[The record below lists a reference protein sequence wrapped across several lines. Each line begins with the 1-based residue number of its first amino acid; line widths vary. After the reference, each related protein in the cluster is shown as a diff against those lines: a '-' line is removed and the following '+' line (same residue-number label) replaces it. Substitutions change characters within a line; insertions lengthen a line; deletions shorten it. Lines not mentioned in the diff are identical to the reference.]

1 MPTLLYY
8 PLVQPP
14 EPVLHQALLYWDG
27 VASVVPEDP
36 EVRRVAL
43 TPELADLA
51 DRGLYRPLPWSAGN
65 VRLIGGIGEAV
76 RELLWELRALASQQE
91 APGRLMPLDRRLYP
105 SKIGHYLEEE
115 AVRLGLG
122 RRVEAESGGHW
133 SLAVPREV
141 QLLFIGA
148 AARELSA
155 GAGPDSAY
163 MPYTDHASA
172 HEMAVRPLERGSALA
187 AWQVEIGR
195 LLPVPA
201 PGTPL
206 RDVLAFR
213 ERYDAERRR
222 LMSAV
227 HALLA
232 ELRRHWEQPADVLA
246 AMRDGL
252 GEAVDDF
259 HGAVRSSRLAWV
271 RRGLAVTVGL
281 AGAAAGALV
290 VPDMDWLVGAVAGG
304 YAINVA
310 AQEVRPLQRRRAE
323 HPFAYLQHVRTLAR
337 SRVASRRRGD
347 RAIAGVRG
355 EGPRV
360 SRGGEA
366 RGLRASGRR
375 RGGRAGGIRRRRP
388 TGSRSGRR

>member
-8 PLVQPP
+8 PLVTPP

-27 VASVVPEDP
+27 IASVVPEDP
-36 EVRRVAL
+36 EVRHVAL
-43 TPELADLA
+43 TPEMADLA

-65 VRLIGGIGEAV
+65 VRLIARSPAGGIGEAFEV
-76 RELLWELRALASQQE
+76 LLEELRVLASQQE
-91 APGRLMPLDRRLYP
+91 VPGRLMPLDRRLYS
-105 SKIGHYLEEE
+105 SKIGYHLEEE
-115 AVRLGLG
+115 VVRLGLG
-122 RRVEAESGGHW
+122 RRVEAGAGGRW

-141 QLLFIGA
+141 QLLLVGA

-172 HEMAVRPLERGSALA
+172 HEMAVRPLERSSALA

-206 RDVLAFR
+206 TDVLVFR
-213 ERYDAERRR
+213 ERYDVERRR

-232 ELRRHWEQPADVLA
+232 ELRRNWEQPADVLA

-252 GEAVDDF
+252 GEAVDDY

-310 AQEVRPLQRRRAE
+310 AREVRPLQRRRAE
-323 HPFAYLQHVRTLAR
+323 HPFAYLQHVRTVAR
-337 SRVASRRRGD
+337 
-347 RAIAGVRG
+347 
-355 EGPRV
+355 
-360 SRGGEA
+360 
-366 RGLRASGRR
+366 
-375 RGGRAGGIRRRRP
+375 
-388 TGSRSGRR
+388 